1 MSLKSV
7 NNFKKKLNTLQRWN
21 ILRSLCT
28 QSKNA
33 GHKVD
38 FIVCRGGFAPNQE
51 IKPLDFAIHHF
62 YKKSN
67 IVDR

>member
-1 MSLKSV
+1 MLIILKK
-7 NNFKKKLNTLQRWN
+7 NLTLCKDGIYCVLFAPNQ
-21 ILRSLCT
+21 
-28 QSKNA
+28 KNA